1 MPFPSCISAF
11 AIAPLSGFGFPVIVR
26 FAWKKCFHL
35 LRHFLF
41 RPFIEPIFMLC
52 RCLRSCPSY
61 VHGSHPA
68 AVRLVMNLWFV
79 TFLPT
84 FGNSISISAMRH
96 FSAGDRSILF
106 LRSPDHFQQVLI
118 SSPACALIR
127 FYVTILISMPIGH
140 WVRTIFGGMQV
151 SFGYCFH
158 SPTHCSGFFHASNLT
173 FLLPRSA
180 YIVSM
185 FYGWIFTRIA
195 SSKVPFLTLL
205 RSRSRFSGGSLV

>member
-1 MPFPSCISAF
+1 MPLAGCFTFLSCFCGF
-11 AIAPLSGFGFPVIVR
+11 AI
-26 FAWKKCFHL
+26 
-35 LRHFLF
+35 
-41 RPFIEPIFMLC
+41 
-52 RCLRSCPSY
+52 LRSREPPDC
-61 VHGSHPA
+61 GS
-68 AVRLVMNLWFV
+68 
-79 TFLPT
+79 
-84 FGNSISISAMRH
+84 FGNALIVCYLFLHSGTLYQFQSCVI
-96 FSAGDRSILF
+96 FLAGDRSILF
-106 LRSPDHFQQVLI
+106 LRRPDHFQQVLI

-140 WVRTIFGGMQV
+140 WVRTIFGGVQA

>member
-1 MPFPSCISAF
+1 MPNINDVARAAGVSKATVSRVLNNKEIVSENTKEKVYA
-11 AIAPLSGFGFPVIVR
+11 AIEKLQYQPNLIGRMLRTSETQKVLVLLPDIANSFFSTVIR
-26 FAWKKCFHL
+26 GIGAQAQ
-35 LRHFLF
+35 
-41 RPFIEPIFMLC
+41 
-52 RCLRSCPSY
+52 
-61 VHGSHPA
+61 G
-68 AVRLVMNLWFV
+68 
-79 TFLPT
+79 
-84 FGNSISISAMRH
+84 
-96 FSAGDRSILF
+96 
-106 LRSPDHFQQVLI
+106 
-118 SSPACALIR
+118 R

-140 WVRTIFGGMQV
+140 WVRTIFGGVQV